1 MYDVNAGTREI
12 KISVSF
18 EILMKTRGYVP
29 SDVEKMIRELL
40 EFGAENEV
48 ENVIK
53 TLGIIQKRLPPY
65 NDIRKGRLSFSGIDV
80 METRE

>member
-1 MYDVNAGTREI
+1 MYDVNARTREI
-12 KISVSF
+12 NISVSF
-18 EILMKTRGYVP
+18 EISMKTRGYVP

-40 EFGAENEV
+40 EFGMENDV

-65 NDIRKGRLSFSGIDV
+65 NDIRKGRLSLSRIDV
-80 METRE
+80 MK

>member
-1 MYDVNAGTREI
+1 MIKVWFTTSFPRLNDYTMYDVNAGTREI

-40 EFGAENEV
+40 EFGAEKEV

-53 TLGIIQKRLPPY
+53 TLGIIQKRLPP
-65 NDIRKGRLSFSGIDV
+65 
-80 METRE
+80 